1 MVRRKKLLIIAKHL
15 SNKEF
20 TVLIGARQIGK
31 STLLKQLH
39 EDLKKQNKPT
49 YFLNLDRK
57 DILDELNQ
65 NPENLFKFCPL
76 QEGERI
82 IVFIDE
88 IQYLDNATNF
98 IKLLFDE
105 YSSQLKIVATGSSAF
120 YIDRQFKDSLVGRK
134 KIFTNRTKL
143 QSLEMEFQK

>member
-1 MVRRKKLLIIAKHL
+1 MVRRKKLLIIANHL
-15 SNKEF
+15 SKKEF

-82 IVFIDE
+82 IVFID
-88 IQYLDNATNF
+88 
-98 IKLLFDE
+98 
-105 YSSQLKIVATGSSAF
+105 
-120 YIDRQFKDSLVGRK
+120 
-134 KIFTNRTKL
+134 
-143 QSLEMEFQK
+143 